1 MKIFTKN
8 GILNKLILIVVAIIV
23 FNVIIPTNVSYA
35 GTVDDIEKV
44 GGPLIKPV
52 IDMMMAVADICMDL
66 IHNMIYD
73 METSVIRIDANSGF
87 WEGVAIFVVAVGA
100 AAFIALVSGGLTLG
114 ALVLLS
120 KIPMLGVGASIGF
133 AGIASIVTV
142 SVSGGIF
149 AGMMLRSNCF
159 SDEIVMPLYRI
170 TPEEIFSGKISF
182 LNVNFFTEAK
192 YEEDELD
199 QILLLRNPTTIYSNN
214 FDESIRDGFSQGYTE
229 EQTIDEIN
237 KEMANHGYT
246 GEKIS
251 EIKTFVRKWENNGNA
266 YEARLLVKEENIM
279 QAGTNL
285 TTYTR
290 QFNINEGEMGYTK
303 TANLGHQL
311 KPAVAKWYYATRN
324 FALIAM
330 MVILLYIGIRIM
342 FCGISSQKAK
352 YKNMLVDWIVAI
364 CLIFIMHYIMV
375 FAMNVADSLI
385 NIFGSV
391 NQSQEYC
398 LIYEY
403 DKKIVDALEDA
414 GVDVLA
420 NTVVQNGQKY
430 IVWDARNIVGFARV
444 QAALNNSGT
453 FVYIGWV
460 MCYCVLVCYTVFFVF
475 TYLRR
480 AIYLTFLTVIA
491 PLVAMTYPIDKI
503 HDGKA
508 QAFDMWL
515 KEYIFNLMI
524 QPVHLLLYTV
534 LISSAFDLAVT
545 NVLYML
551 VAIGFMMQAEKLLRK
566 MFGFG
571 KAETP
576 GMLSGAAGTAI
587 MMSSIEKL
595 MPKNKS
601 AKNTMFEMTERND
614 KDKSKG
620 GSQNGGS
627 QNGGSQNGGGQNGGG
642 QNGGRFRN
650 WARKLGNSGLID
662 TGDISNQGAK
672 VGEHFS
678 RSIGDGKPIRAIAKT
693 MKKAY
698 FSTAGAVAGTT
709 IALAGDEPG
718 KDMQQKPITLA
729 KLGEQ
734 LADR

>member
-1 MKIFTKN
+1 MKIFTEK
-8 GILNKLILIVVAIIV
+8 GILKKIILIIVVLIFINAII
-23 FNVIIPTNVSYA
+23 PGNVSYA
-35 GTVDDIEKV
+35 GIVSDIEKV
-44 GGPLIKPV
+44 GGPLIKPI
-52 IDMMMAVADICMDL
+52 IDLMMAVADICMDL
-66 IHNMIYD
+66 IHDMIYD
-73 METSVIRIDANSGF
+73 METSVIRIDANNGL
-87 WEGVAIFVVAVGA
+87 WEFIVIAVIAVVVAVGIA
-100 AAFIALVSGGLTLG
+100 ALSVALTAVALTVLANIGIGG
-114 ALVLLS
+114 A
-120 KIPMLGVGASIGF
+120 AIGF
-133 AGIASIVTV
+133 AGIATIVTV
-142 SVSGGIF
+142 SLQGGVY
-149 AGMMLRSNCF
+149 AGMMVRSNWF
-159 SDEIVMPLYRI
+159 SDEYVMPMYRI
-170 TPEEIFSGKISF
+170 TPEEIFSGKVSF

-192 YEEDELD
+192 YEEDELGEV
-199 QILLLRNPTTIYSNN
+199 LLLRNPTNIYNN
-214 FDESIRDGFSQGYTE
+214 NLDETLFDGAHQTGYTVQ
-229 EQTIDEIN
+229 QTIDIIN
-237 KEMANHGYT
+237 NEMKKYGYT

-251 EIKTFVRKWENNGNA
+251 EIKSLVKKWEYNDRA
-266 YEARLLVKEENIM
+266 YEARLLVKEETLL
-279 QAGTNL
+279 QTGGTF

-290 QFNINEGEMGYTK
+290 QFSINEGELGYTK

-524 QPVHLLLYTV
+524 
-534 LISSAFDLAVT
+534 
-545 NVLYML
+545 
-551 VAIGFMMQAEKLLRK
+551 
-566 MFGFG
+566 
-571 KAETP
+571 
-576 GMLSGAAGTAI
+576 
-587 MMSSIEKL
+587 
-595 MPKNKS
+595 
-601 AKNTMFEMTERND
+601 
-614 KDKSKG
+614 
-620 GSQNGGS
+620 
-627 QNGGSQNGGGQNGGG
+627 
-642 QNGGRFRN
+642 
-650 WARKLGNSGLID
+650 
-662 TGDISNQGAK
+662 
-672 VGEHFS
+672 
-678 RSIGDGKPIRAIAKT
+678 
-693 MKKAY
+693 
-698 FSTAGAVAGTT
+698 
-709 IALAGDEPG
+709 
-718 KDMQQKPITLA
+718 
-729 KLGEQ
+729 
-734 LADR
+734 